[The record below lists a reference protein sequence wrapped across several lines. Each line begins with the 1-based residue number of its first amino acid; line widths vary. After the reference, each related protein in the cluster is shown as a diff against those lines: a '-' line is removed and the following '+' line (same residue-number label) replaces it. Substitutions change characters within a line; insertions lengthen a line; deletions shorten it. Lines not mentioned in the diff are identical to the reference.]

1 MLANDIPATL
11 VVANDFPPRF
21 GGVQQYVFNLVSN
34 LPADRVT
41 VLAPRWEGWRE
52 HDAALPFRVV
62 RYAGHSVVPL
72 GGARDR
78 VVSLARESRS
88 EVALLA
94 SGLPVMGHA
103 RSLKEAGVPS
113 VVLTHGVEY
122 WAASLPGSRQLM
134 RRWLSDSSR
143 VCVIS
148 DYTRRRVAPVVPKG
162 IPVSLCP
169 PGVDVERFSPD
180 VPGSAVRDH
189 FGFGERPLIVCVSRL
204 VPRKGQ
210 DVLIRAMPL
219 IRRDHPDAVLLLV
232 GEGSYR
238 RRLEALSTHAPTG
251 SVVFAGGV
259 PADELPAYHAAAD
272 VFAMPCRSRL
282 AGLEV
287 EGFGIVFM
295 EAAATG
301 KAVVAGDSGG
311 AAEAVIDGE
320 TGVVVDG
327 SDHEVVAGAI
337 SDLLSDPDRAE
348 RMGQAGRVRAVGG
361 YAWSEIASDVAGWLR
376 EAAR

>member
-1 MLANDIPATL
+1 
-11 VVANDFPPRF
+11 
-21 GGVQQYVFNLVSN
+21 
-34 LPADRVT
+34 
-41 VLAPRWEGWRE
+41 
-52 HDAALPFRVV
+52 
-62 RYAGHSVVPL
+62 
-72 GGARDR
+72 
-78 VVSLARESRS
+78 
-88 EVALLA
+88 
-94 SGLPVMGHA
+94 
-103 RSLKEAGVPS
+103 
-113 VVLTHGVEY
+113 
-122 WAASLPGSRQLM
+122 
-134 RRWLSDSSR
+134 
-143 VCVIS
+143 
-148 DYTRRRVAPVVPKG
+148 
-162 IPVSLCP
+162 
-169 PGVDVERFSPD
+169 
-180 VPGSAVRDH
+180 
-189 FGFGERPLIVCVSRL
+189 
-204 VPRKGQ
+204 
-210 DVLIRAMPL
+210 MPL
-219 IRRDHPDAVLLLV
+219 IRRNHPEAVLLLV

-238 RRLEALSTHAPTG
+238 RRLEALSTSAPTG

-259 PADELPAYHAAAD
+259 PADELPTYHAAAD